1 MTDFTCDYSQPAN
14 TGHPLFEL
22 SNKLTARIRARRQR
36 KSLAT
41 LNELDEHLLRDV
53 GLTREDVSRTLAQPL
68 SVDATT
74 ELHRLAYLSPGM
86 RM

>member
-1 MTDFTCDYSQPAN
+1 MTDFACNYTQPAN

-36 KSLAT
+36 KALAT
-41 LNELDEHLLRDV
+41 LKELDKHLLQDV
-53 GLTREDVSRTLAQPL
+53 GLTREDVSRTLARPL

-74 ELHRLAYLSPGM
+74 ELHRIAYLSSGRHM
-86 RM
+86 